1 MADTADSDTNTH
13 TETPDTD
20 GHSDAYYFE
29 LFWQTMRTLRGPYG
43 CPWDR
48 EQTSD
53 SIKGNLVEEA
63 YECYDSISRGDSDA
77 FREEIGDVFLVAL
90 LMVCIEEDSGSFT
103 LGDVLRQANE
113 KLVRRHPHVFGD
125 AVIDDTAAAV
135 RRQWDDIKANLE
147 GRERNESVLDGVPD
161 ATPPLERAARLQKK
175 AAKAGFDWPD
185 IAGAREKLDE
195 ELSEFDAALSSDDS
209 ASDDSASIE
218 REIGDLLFS
227 VVNLARK
234 SGVDAGYALH
244 SANRRFSDRFKHME
258 KRMRE
263 RGEALSS
270 ENLDTMEELWQEAKR
285 SS

>member
-1 MADTADSDTNTH
+1 MANSTDASSTDTHTHADTHNTDVH
-13 TETPDTD
+13 TDE
-20 GHSDAYYFE
+20 YYFE
-29 LFWQTMRTLRGPYG
+29 LFRQTMRTLRGPFG

-90 LMVCIEEDSGSFT
+90 LMVCIEEDNGSFT
-103 LGDVLRQANE
+103 LGDVLRLANE

-125 AVIDDTAAAV
+125 AVIDETPEAV
-135 RRQWDDIKANLE
+135 KQQWDDIKANLE
-147 GRERNESVLDGVPD
+147 GRDRNESMLGGVPD
-161 ATPPLERAARLQKK
+161 ATPPLERAERLQKK

-185 IAGAREKLDE
+185 TAGAREKLDE
-195 ELSEFDAALSSDDS
+195 ELSEFDAALSSDDT
-209 ASDDSASIE
+209 ASIE
-218 REIGDLLFS
+218 REIGDVLFS

-258 KRMRE
+258 KRMTE
-263 RGEALSS
+263 RGEALSW
-270 ENLDTMEELWQEAKR
+270 ENLDVMEELWQEAKR
-285 SS
+285 SR